1 MKSVIHKENN
11 NLMYF
16 LTFVVKNWY
25 YLFDR
30 NNRFS
35 ILSNTLKFFQE
46 NKGLKIYG
54 YVFMLNHIHLII
66 QSNDVI
72 GFVRYFK
79 RWASREL
86 KNNLIKYEPEVLRLF
101 LDNDNNYNFWQD
113 TNKAEIIENEKFFIQ
128 KLNYIFNNPVKKDY
142 VEKSEYWKW
151 SSANENS
158 EVKIEKF
165 Y

>member
-1 MKSVIHKENN
+1 
-11 NLMYF
+11 MYF

-72 GFVRYFK
+72 GFVRDFK
-79 RWASREL
+79 RWTSREL
-86 KNNLIKYEPEVLRLF
+86 KSNLIKYEPEVLRLF

-113 TNKAEIIENEKFFIQ
+113 TNKPEIIENEKFFMQ

-142 VEKSEYWKW
+142 VEKPEYWKW

>member
-72 GFVRYFK
+72 GFVRDFK
-79 RWASREL
+79 RWTSREL
-86 KNNLIKYEPEVLRLF
+86 KNNLIKYEPEVLKLF

-113 TNKAEIIENEKFFIQ
+113 TNKPEIIENEKFFMQ
-128 KLNYIFNNPVKKDY
+128 KFNYIFNNPVRKDY
-142 VEKSEYWKW
+142 VEKPEYWKW

>member
-72 GFVRYFK
+72 GFVRDFK
-79 RWASREL
+79 RWTSREL
-86 KNNLIKYEPEVLRLF
+86 KSNLIKYWIYCVDAPLF
-101 LDNDNNYNFWQD
+101 EKVNFSTIHDNHDCAC
-113 TNKAEIIENEKFFIQ
+113 TIIYYC
-128 KLNYIFNNPVKKDY
+128 LLY
-142 VEKSEYWKW
+142 
-151 SSANENS
+151 
-158 EVKIEKF
+158 KIVTVITSF
-165 Y
+165 DF

>member
-72 GFVRYFK
+72 GFVRDFK
-79 RWASREL
+79 RWTSREL
-86 KNNLIKYEPEVLRLF
+86 KSNLIKYEPEVLRLF

-113 TNKAEIIENEKFFIQ
+113 TNKPEIIENEKFFMQ

-142 VEKSEYWKW
+142 VEKPEYWKW

>member
-1 MKSVIHKENN
+1 
-11 NLMYF
+11 MYF
-16 LTFVVKNWY
+16 LTFTVKNWY

-46 NKGLKIYG
+46 NKDLKIYG

-66 QSNDVI
+66 QSSNVI
-72 GFVRYFK
+72 NFVRDFK
-79 RWASREL
+79 RWTSREL
-86 KNNLIKYEPEVLRLF
+86 KNDLIKYEPEVLKLF
-101 LDNDNNYNFWQD
+101 LDKENNYNFWQD
-113 TNKAEIIENEKFFIQ
+113 TNKPEIIENEKFFIQ

-142 VEKSEYWKW
+142 VEKPEYWKW

>member
-1 MKSVIHKENN
+1 MKSVVHKENN

-16 LTFVVKNWY
+16 LTFTVKNWY

-46 NKGLKIYG
+46 NKDLKIYG

-66 QSNDVI
+66 QSSNVI
-72 GFVRYFK
+72 NFVRDFK
-79 RWASREL
+79 RWTSREL
-86 KNNLIKYEPEVLRLF
+86 KNDLIKYEPEVLKLF
-101 LDNDNNYNFWQD
+101 LDKENNYNFWQD
-113 TNKAEIIENEKFFIQ
+113 TNKPEIIENEKFFIQ

-142 VEKSEYWKW
+142 VEKPEYWKW

>member
-1 MKSVIHKENN
+1 MYKCMKSVIHKENN

-16 LTFVVKNWY
+16 LIFVVKNWY

-72 GFVRYFK
+72 GFVRDFK

-86 KNNLIKYEPEVLRLF
+86 KNNLIK
-101 LDNDNNYNFWQD
+101 
-113 TNKAEIIENEKFFIQ
+113 
-128 KLNYIFNNPVKKDY
+128 
-142 VEKSEYWKW
+142 
-151 SSANENS
+151 
-158 EVKIEKF
+158 
-165 Y
+165 

>member
-1 MKSVIHKENN
+1 M
-11 NLMYF
+11 
-16 LTFVVKNWY
+16 TFVVKNWY

-72 GFVRYFK
+72 GFVRDFK
-79 RWASREL
+79 RWTSREL
-86 KNNLIKYEPEVLRLF
+86 KSNLIKYEPEVLRLF

-113 TNKAEIIENEKFFIQ
+113 TNKPEIIENEKFFMQ

-142 VEKSEYWKW
+142 VEKPEYWKW